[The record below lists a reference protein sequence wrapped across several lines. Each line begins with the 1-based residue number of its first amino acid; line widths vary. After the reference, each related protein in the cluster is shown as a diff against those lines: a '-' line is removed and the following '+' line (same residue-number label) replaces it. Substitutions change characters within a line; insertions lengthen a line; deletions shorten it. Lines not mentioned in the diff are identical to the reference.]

1 MPRIVRHTPT
11 RLCYL
16 RLPLDEP
23 PLRNEPELPELELE
37 RDDDDDELV
46 PPLRNEPELPLKFDE
61 RLDDELD
68 ER

>member
-1 MPRIVRHTPT
+1 MRHTPT
-11 RLCYL
+11 KLSYL

-23 PLRNEPELPELELE
+23 PLRNEPELPELE

-46 PPLRNEPELPLKFDE
+46 PLLRNEPELPLKFDE